1 MVNEVWGQ
9 KDHPSSL
16 DRNTVK
22 ILALSLHI
30 TGTSQATTPQPG
42 PLFIPNK
49 AGEVPLWYQTILGF
63 EKYIWWRLIFH
74 FFGTPFS

>member
-49 AGEVPLWYQTILGF
+49 AGEVPL
-63 EKYIWWRLIFH
+63 
-74 FFGTPFS
+74 